1 MSIRTYIFAL
11 LTSLVLLM
19 AVVGSYLSASL
30 FIGSFQRST
39 ENMMIKIGHQYP
51 ENDKIEQNILGY
63 HVTTAWEKVPQPV
76 RDYFPVI
83 PRKNGKLY
91 SKYID
96 WIYIA
101 PPNKIYSLLVVNHK
115 GKPVF
120 VSNYLDNVQEKV
132 EQMHEQDSFKIDP
145 IVRIILFGLSGIAL
159 FIVMLLSVFKKIA
172 VPVESLQGWAKSLK
186 ISELNN
192 ALPNFRFKELNDLA
206 NLIHNN
212 LASVAES
219 IKREQDFLSYAR
231 HELRTPIAVIRS
243 NSALLE
249 KINPT
254 PTEKERNV
262 RDRINRASLTMKSMT
277 ETLLWLSR
285 EAEISMPMKQASL
298 GDLVEHMHTELAY
311 LLTGKEVSV
320 TLNTDE
326 STVPLAITPTLIVL
340 NNLIRNAFQHTQEGF
355 VTITQSNDSV
365 TITNV
370 EKTVETTVKVDDNTN
385 TNTNTKAST
394 EDNLG
399 FGLGMQLVEKL
410 TKQFHWHFSI
420 QQENNSYQVT
430 ISFCTDDN
438 LITPD

>member
-19 AVVGSYLSASL
+19 VVVGSYLSASL
-30 FIGSFQRST
+30 FISSFQRST
-39 ENMMIKIGHQYP
+39 ENIMIKIGHQYP
-51 ENDKIEQNILGY
+51 ENNQIEQNILGY
-63 HVTTAWEKVPQPV
+63 HATTTWEKVPQAV

-83 PRKNGKLY
+83 PHKNEKLY

-101 PPNKIYSLLVVNHK
+101 PPNKIYSILVVNRN

-120 VSNYLDNVQEKV
+120 VSSHIENVQEQV
-132 EQMHEQDSFKIDP
+132 EQMHADNTFKIDP
-145 IVRIILFGLSGIAL
+145 VVRIILFALAGIIL
-159 FIVMLLSVFKKIA
+159 FIVILLSVFKKIA
-172 VPVESLQGWAKSLK
+172 VPMESLQAWAKSLK
-186 ISELNN
+186 LSELDNK
-192 ALPNFRFKELNDLA
+192 LPNFKYSELNDLA
-206 NLIHNN
+206 KLIHNN
-212 LASVAES
+212 LTSVGES
-219 IKREQDFLSYAR
+219 IKREQDFLSYAS

-254 PTEKERNV
+254 PTDKERNV

-285 EAEISMPMKQASL
+285 EDEISMPMKKISL
-298 GDLVEHMHTELAY
+298 GELVETMHTELGY
-311 LLTGKEVSV
+311 LLTGKNV
-320 TLNTDE
+320 TVCVTTDK
-326 STVPLAITPTLIVL
+326 SSVPLPITPTLIVL
-340 NNLIRNAFQHTQEGF
+340 NNLIRNAFQHTQEGS
-355 VTITQSNDSV
+355 VTITQTHENV
-365 TITNV
+365 TITNIDTMI
-370 EKTVETTVKVDDNTN
+370 EKNSSKAANVVSNTS
-385 TNTNTKAST
+385 A

-410 TKQFHWHFSI
+410 TKQFHWHYSI

-430 ISFCTDDN
+430 ISFCSDDKL
-438 LITPD
+438 LIPG